1 MEAIF
6 SGLGHHYAQLAV
18 VTFDVAALDIS
29 NTVVLLACR
38 GKHSTSR
45 SCSEGPPSQVSQV
58 DLICQPRRCRG
69 FLTIWRYPCRSWIH
83 FGAVHRCEK
92 KTASQGQ
99 DEEEEEEKE
108 GDFLEEKREE
118 EEPENKGEAVSDAK
132 KNAAGAGKVGKKL
145 AARTSSKKRPAA
157 DMSQLESQ
165 DHGYE
170 TVDGS
175 TTKKRKKPRDEKAID
190 DGVQVEN
197 DFVTKKSK
205 KADDEGDDD
214 NNVSVVKTSLASGGH
229 LVEVGTDW
237 WVLVTKRTGRGS
249 VGQNRYTYISRR
261 VPDKKIYNLGEA
273 VNAGFPC
280 LHWGDLKRDKKHEV

>member
-1 MEAIF
+1 M
-6 SGLGHHYAQLAV
+6 AV
-18 VTFDVAALDIS
+18 VTNDVAALDIS

-38 GKHSTSR
+38 GETFYKQVLFRGTTLSGLTGRFDMSAAPVPR
-45 SCSEGPPSQVSQV
+45 ITYNLEISVSVMDLFCGGPS
-58 DLICQPRRCRG
+58 LR
-69 FLTIWRYPCRSWIH
+69 
-83 FGAVHRCEK
+83 K
-92 KTASQGQ
+92 KPASHGQ

-145 AARTSSKKRPAA
+145 AARTSAKKRPAA
-157 DMSQLESQ
+157 DMSQLESH

-175 TTKKRKKPRDEKAID
+175 TTKKRKKPRDEKAFD

-197 DFVTKKSK
+197 DFVTKKLK

-229 LVEVGTDW
+229 LVEVGTEW

-249 VGQNRYTYISRR
+249 VGQNRYAYISRR

-273 VNAGFPC
+273 MNAGFPC
-280 LHWGDLKRDKKHEV
+280 LHWVDLKREKKHEV

>member
-1 MEAIF
+1 M
-6 SGLGHHYAQLAV
+6 AV
-18 VTFDVAALDIS
+18 VTNDVAALDIS

-38 GKHSTSR
+38 GETFYKQVLFRGTTLSGLTGRFDMSAAPVPR
-45 SCSEGPPSQVSQV
+45 ITYNLEISVSFMDSFCGGPS
-58 DLICQPRRCRG
+58 LR
-69 FLTIWRYPCRSWIH
+69 
-83 FGAVHRCEK
+83 K
-92 KTASQGQ
+92 KTASHEQ

-108 GDFLEEKREE
+108 GDLLEEKREE

-145 AARTSSKKRPAA
+145 AARTSAKKRPAA
-157 DMSQLESQ
+157 DMSQLESH

-197 DFVTKKSK
+197 DFVTKKLK
-205 KADDEGDDD
+205 KAYDEGDDD

-229 LVEVGTDW
+229 LVEVGTEW

-249 VGQNRYTYISRR
+249 VGQNRYAYISRR

-280 LHWGDLKRDKKHEV
+280 LHWGDLKRDKKHEVRANVLEDRTSD